1 MLVSIG
7 SYDLCDGT
15 LSGGVAIGQLAL
27 TIDRVTD
34 VFIEIG
40 QLDPHTFDRVARR
53 SDIAF
58 QVERV
63 FADWD
68 AASAFLL
75 DLELNIPSSGTID
88 FIFPSGT
95 RSIPNGRVLNYN
107 STQLGAKIT
116 TTYRL
121 TGGAPTGGT
130 PPPPPTPVGSVKW
143 EYRPA
148 IAFLKTADGT
158 PALDG
163 LTTAGY
169 YDVESMVEIVIS
181 VDGSL
186 ERQTW
191 QLLSGAAD
199 VGDGGQVAPLDYNGS
214 TNNVHWEKVG

>member
-7 SYDLCDGT
+7 AYYLCDGT
-15 LSGGVAIGQLAL
+15 LSGGVAIGQLQL
-27 TIDRVTD
+27 TIDRV
-34 VFIEIG
+34 
-40 QLDPHTFDRVARR
+40 LDSFVAIDDIDPKVFDRVCRR
-53 SDIAF
+53 SDIRF

-63 FADWD
+63 HADWD
-68 AASAFLL
+68 AASAFIVSL
-75 DLELNIPSSGTID
+75 DASIPSSGDII

-95 RSIPNGRVLNYN
+95 STIPNGAVKSHNT
-107 STQLGAKIT
+107 SQIGAKT
-116 TTYRL
+116 L
-121 TGGAPTGGT
+121 TQYNLIGGQPTSGGT
-130 PPPPPTPVGSVKW
+130 PPTPVGNVRW
-143 EYRPA
+143 QYHPE
-148 IAFLKTADGT
+148 IAFLLTSDGT

-169 YDVESMVEIVIS
+169 FAVESMVEIVIS
-181 VDGSL
+181 IDGSL